1 MVTVRRTAARQGL
14 TAKKG
19 AAGGSR
25 VPRVPQRPTVGDTLA
40 PTRRQKDTR
49 PIARGGRVPAIVRN
63 RMAPQGRSMVPVHEE
78 DDINDDGPGDHRD
91 EGAAS

>member
-19 AAGGSR
+19 AGGGSR
-25 VPRVPQRPTVGDTLA
+25 VPRVPQRLTVGDTLA

-63 RMAPQGRSMVPVHEE
+63 RMAPQGRSVVPVHEE
-78 DDINDDGPGDHRD
+78 DDIDDDEPGDHRD
-91 EGAAS
+91 EGTAS